1 MNEKRYIDL
10 DKAVDIGYLGDW
22 YQSSIDTTVPPIWTD
37 EHLEELCNDFI
48 IIPNNVIPATEEENE
63 RLLRQAKSEALIHAS
78 SKFAGHSDYHGD
90 TILCQLICLAEGKET
105 KSAKPIDINKIKLEA
120 IKEFAER
127 LKIKVKMYNSEE
139 AEEGDLI
146 DDLLLVGETI
156 EIIDDLVKEMK
167 KKKKGDIV

>member
-105 KSAKPIDINKIKLEA
+105 KSAKP
-120 IKEFAER
+120 FP
-127 LKIKVKMYNSEE
+127 
-139 AEEGDLI
+139 
-146 DDLLLVGETI
+146 
-156 EIIDDLVKEMK
+156 
-167 KKKKGDIV
+167 

>member
-1 MNEKRYIDL
+1 
-10 DKAVDIGYLGDW
+10 
-22 YQSSIDTTVPPIWTD
+22 
-37 EHLEELCNDFI
+37 
-48 IIPNNVIPATEEENE
+48 
-63 RLLRQAKSEALIHAS
+63 
-78 SKFAGHSDYHGD
+78 
-90 TILCQLICLAEGKET
+90 LAEGKET